1 VTLLGPN
8 KMVNPGFDGTS
19 GYVLNQNGTSIAEIV
34 NGKLHC
40 LRFSGQT
47 ANATQLGTVAVAGRQ
62 YQIRCSAEQISGG
75 TLNFAFG
82 GISTFFTKVGLNTAI
97 ITAST
102 TTGFSMAPSTAF
114 PSEILVDWV
123 SIREVGKD
131 MSKLVLTMRDF
142 DGDKRQTSI
151 EMGEVT
157 DGTTYTTISGQASTL
172 ATAIQA
178 VCAGK
183 RAKQEFIATSTAPD
197 DTNAANVLA
206 QTSYR
211 WIIEYNDATTGDG
224 PYQIDLP
231 TPDLADNSLVLAGSH
246 HHDPANAEWVTLK
259 AAMEGGEVK
268 NPRTGNNISI
278 TAIFLEQ

>member
-1 VTLLGPN
+1 VTLLGSN
-8 KMVNPGFDGTS
+8 KLLDGGFDDASKWAITVS
-19 GYVLNQNGTSIAEIV
+19 GPNVITVTGGILTYQRSTGAPTNIRAIAFVPVIGRTYQIKFKVLRQAGPGSPT
-34 NGKLHC
+34 
-40 LRFSGQT
+40 
-47 ANATQLGTVAVAGRQ
+47 TQLGGFNNAFSGTGIKTQYVTPVNTNQ
-62 YQIRCSAEQISGG
+62 FFFSEFTNTSDYQI
-75 TLNFAFG
+75 
-82 GISTFFTKVGLNTAI
+82 
-97 ITAST
+97 
-102 TTGFSMAPSTAF
+102 
-114 PSEILVDWV
+114 DWV
-123 SIREVGKD
+123 SIREVGID

-151 EMGEVT
+151 ELGEVT
-157 DGTTYTTISGQASTL
+157 DGTSYTTISGQASTL

-183 RAKQEFIATSTAPD
+183 RAKQEFVATSTAPD

-211 WIIEYNDATTGDG
+211 WIIEYNDFVTGDG

-268 NPRTGNNISI
+268 NPRTGNNIVI

>member
-1 VTLLGPN
+1 VTLLSHN
-8 KMVNPGFDGTS
+8 IVRDPGFDDPTKWTKIQGDGFATVQNSEAHVYAPTS
-19 GYVLNQNGTSIAEIV
+19 TYTAVYDTTIAGV
-34 NGKLHC
+34 PGQQYL
-40 LRFSGQT
+40 LRIS
-47 ANATQLGTVAVAGRQ
+47 ATM
-62 YQIRCSAEQISGG
+62 ISGTLGAVWGSTLTHITKSGVTQKLITATG
-75 TLNFAFG
+75 TG
-82 GISTFFTKVGLNTAI
+82 GIELKRLGAAPPDEFKVH
-97 ITAST
+97 
-102 TTGFSMAPSTAF
+102 
-114 PSEILVDWV
+114 WV
-123 SIREVGKD
+123 NVRRIGVD

-151 EMGEVT
+151 ELGEVT
-157 DGTTYTTISGQASTL
+157 DGTSYTTISGQASTL

-197 DTNAANVLA
+197 DSNAANVLA
-206 QTSYR
+206 QTAYR
-211 WIIEYNDATTGDG
+211 WIIEYNDAVTGDG